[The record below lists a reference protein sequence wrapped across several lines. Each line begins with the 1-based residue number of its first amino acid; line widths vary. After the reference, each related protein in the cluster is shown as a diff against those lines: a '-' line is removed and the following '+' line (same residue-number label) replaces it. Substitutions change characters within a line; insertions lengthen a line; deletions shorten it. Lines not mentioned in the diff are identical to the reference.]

1 MSASDSFDLG
11 SEIGLQE
18 TRTSQTKEEWIVFV
32 TIAADPFFQ
41 LIIIVNY
48 FAARR

>member
-18 TRTSQTKEEWIVFV
+18 TRTSQTKEEEEEWIVSV
-32 TIAADPFFQ
+32 TIAAAPFFQ

-48 FAARR
+48 HT